1 MKRLPISLATL
12 AAFAGSLGASDG
24 RLFYSRE
31 FPGSKPAYIQVTLT
45 KAGEAEYREAV
56 DDDLP
61 VKFTLDAASVK
72 EVYGL
77 AEKLEFF
84 KHPLESPLKVA
95 FMGTKTFRFENGGGK
110 TEVKFN
116 YTEDKDAQALQDWF
130 ERMAE
135 SAQHRIELERTV
147 KYDRLGVV
155 HALLLLESAIER
167 DRVVALEQ
175 FLPLLDRVVA
185 NENYMHTA
193 RVRASEIAEGIR
205 AMKPPTKSP

>member
-1 MKRLPISLATL
+1 MKRLLISLAVL
-12 AAFAGSLGASDG
+12 AALAGTLLAADG

-31 FPGSKPAYIQVTLT
+31 FPGSKPDYIQVTLT
-45 KAGEAEYREAV
+45 RAGEAEYREAV
-56 DDDLP
+56 DDDQP
-61 VKFTLDAASVK
+61 VRFTLDAASAQ
-72 EVYGL
+72 EIYGL

-95 FMGTKTFRFENGGGK
+95 FMGTKTFRLDGGGAEK
-110 TEVKFN
+110 SEVKFN
-116 YTEDKDAQALQDWF
+116 FSENKDAQALLEWF

-155 HALLLLESAIER
+155 NALMLLESALTR
-167 DRVVALEQ
+167 DRVVAPEQ

-185 NENYMHTA
+185 NESYMHTA
-193 RVRASEIAEGIR
+193 RVRASEIADGIR
-205 AMKPPTKSP
+205 AMKQK

>member
-1 MKRLPISLATL
+1 MKRFPILLVAMAAL
-12 AAFAGSLGASDG
+12 AADG

-31 FPGSKPAYIQVTLT
+31 FPGSTPAYIQVTLT
-45 KAGEAEYREAV
+45 KAGDAEYREAA

-61 VKFTLDAASVK
+61 VKFKLPSASV
-72 EVYGL
+72 EEIYGL
-77 AEKLEFF
+77 AGKLAFF
-84 KHPLESPLKVA
+84 KLPLESPLKVA
-95 FMGTKTFRFENGGGK
+95 FMGTKTFRLEDGAAK

-116 YTEDKDAQALQDWF
+116 YTENKDAQALLDWF

-135 SAQHRIELERTV
+135 SSQHRIELERTA

-155 HALLLLESAIER
+155 NALALLESALER
-167 DRVVALEQ
+167 DRVVAPEQ
-175 FLPLLDRVVA
+175 FLPLLDRIVA

-205 AMKPPTKSP
+205 AMKPPTNPQ